1 MSVSTQANSDTRLGN
16 GCPSPSSEHSS
27 TEEAATY
34 NVQSKNHLL
43 QEQTGNTKDTSFNI
57 SMNNSSGLG
66 DSISLPCLSADC
78 SSSASSIYGG
88 SNTVNAVYSSS
99 DSMPE
104 TPTSPSAYASSTG
117 TDFQSLL
124 SYKNSQKQDQSGQKQ
139 VAAAFLNSQ
148 KSTDSMDS
156 KNFSQ
161 FNYINQMNN
170 LNLNQFDYDPF
181 NDYMGM
187 DKMVI
192 AFLEQKSKS
201 KSLLIIF

>member
-1 MSVSTQANSDTRLGN
+1 M
-16 GCPSPSSEHSS
+16 
-27 TEEAATY
+27 
-34 NVQSKNHLL
+34 
-43 QEQTGNTKDTSFNI
+43 
-57 SMNNSSGLG
+57 
-66 DSISLPCLSADC
+66 
-78 SSSASSIYGG
+78 
-88 SNTVNAVYSSS
+88 NAVYSSS

-124 SYKNSQKQDQSGQKQ
+124 SYKNNQKQDQSGQK
-139 VAAAFLNSQ
+139 AAFLNSQ
-148 KSTDSMDS
+148 KSTDSSDS

-192 AFLEQKSKS
+192 LFLNVLTKFESYQ
-201 KSLLIIF
+201 